1 MVYIEWIYHAVLGQH
16 FMHIIIIYFISEY
29 HSISR
34 YLCMFGLTMWW
45 EVNQFKEQNNLQLAN
60 IQHKKNRYYLF
71 RNLKVFIKSI
81 AWLSHDS

>member
-1 MVYIEWIYHAVLGQH
+1 M
-16 FMHIIIIYFISEY
+16 
-29 HSISR
+29 
-34 YLCMFGLTMWW
+34 

-71 RNLKVFIKSI
+71 RNLEVFIKSI